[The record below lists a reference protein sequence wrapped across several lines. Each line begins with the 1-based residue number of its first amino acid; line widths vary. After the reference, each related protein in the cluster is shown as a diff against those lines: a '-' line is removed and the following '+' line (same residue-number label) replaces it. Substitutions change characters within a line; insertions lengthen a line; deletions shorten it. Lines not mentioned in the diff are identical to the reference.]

1 MSEERG
7 APHVASGAQEA
18 DRSGILQLLYE
29 GEMELLGLLPW
40 STNYT
45 FLASVRHAS
54 GQTLAVYKPQK
65 GERPLWDFPRGTLCL
80 REYAA
85 FLVSEALGWMLVPPT
100 VLREGPHGLGMVQ
113 LYIDAE
119 PDENYFTFRGK
130 RRADLR
136 RLAAFDVVVNNADRK
151 GGHCLL
157 GKDGRLWAI
166 DHGITFHAQHKL
178 RTVIWD
184 FAGQPLPSNLLR
196 DLHAL
201 RLRLEPPDPLVVQL
215 AELLLPEE
223 MRALRRRVDVL
234 LETRVFPKPGPGPN
248 VPWPPV

>member
-1 MSEERG
+1 MSDDREVRA
-7 APHVASGAQEA
+7 APLNKQLA
-18 DRSGILQLLYE
+18 DHRALLRLLRE

-45 FLASVRHAS
+45 FLVSIQEGEQR
-54 GQTLAVYKPQK
+54 TLAVYKPRK
-65 GERPLWDFPRGTLCL
+65 GERPLWDFPTGTLCL

-100 VLREGPHGLGMVQ
+100 VLRQGPHGLGMVQ

-119 PDENYFTFRGK
+119 PNENFFTLQDK
-130 RRADLR
+130 RPHDLR
-136 RLAAFDVVVNNADRK
+136 RIAAFDCIVNNADRK

-157 GKDGRLWAI
+157 GKDGRIWAI
-166 DHGITFHAQHKL
+166 DHGITFHAYPKL

-184 FAGQPLPSNLLR
+184 FAGEPLPEELLCDMR
-196 DLHAL
+196 AL
-201 RLRLEPPDPLVVQL
+201 RSRLNPPDPLAANL
-215 AELLLPEE
+215 AKLLSPEE
-223 MRALRRRVDVL
+223 MHALRRRLDAL
-234 LETRVFPKPGPGPN
+234 LDTGTFPQPRHGPS

>member
-1 MSEERG
+1 MSQKHEAIRLTPE
-7 APHVASGAQEA
+7 AQKVDPLA
-18 DRSGILQLLYE
+18 ILQLLRE

-45 FLASVRHAS
+45 FLASVRRAS
-54 GQTLAVYKPQK
+54 WQTLAVYKPQK

-85 FLVSEALGWMLVPPT
+85 FLVSEALGWGLVPPT
-100 VLREGPHGLGMVQ
+100 ILRDGPHGLGMVQ
-113 LYIDAE
+113 FYIDAE
-119 PDENYFTFRGK
+119 PDENYFTFHKK
-130 RRADLR
+130 RQAELK
-136 RLAAFDVVVNNADRK
+136 RLAAFDAVVNNADRK

-184 FAGQPLPSNLLR
+184 FAGQPLPPQVLR
-196 DLHAL
+196 DLRAL
-201 RLRLEPPDPLVVQL
+201 RPRLEPSDPLARQL
-215 AELLLPEE
+215 AELLSPEE
-223 MRALRRRVDVL
+223 MHALRRRLDIL
-234 LETRVFPKPGPGPN
+234 LATRTFPQPGPGPS